1 MTPDT
6 ANIACRFAFDAAS
19 LFLWGSAA
27 YLWLLVPEGLR
38 ASLWARLAPWRLAAV
53 ALAVTAT
60 LALLPVRCAMLGNGW
75 ADGLDRAIMAAVLTG
90 TSIGA
95 AWAWQALSAALL
107 LAVTLLPL
115 RQKPAATAIA
125 GALMLC
131 GLALTGHAAM
141 NDGWLRL
148 LQGGNDVLHVLAGGA
163 WVGALVPVALV
174 LPRLGDAAV
183 AGEAR
188 IALIR
193 FSAAGHV
200 AVALVILS
208 GAANGLLIIGGL
220 PLDWSVAY
228 QRLLCL
234 KMALALLMVLIALSN
249 RYGLV
254 ARIGRSRR
262 AASAL
267 LAGTVAEIVL
277 ALGIV
282 ALVAWF
288 GTLEPVAG

>member
-38 ASLWARLAPWRLAAV
+38 ASLWARLGPWRIAAV

-141 NDGWLRL
+141 NDCRGATTCCMCLRAAPGSGRWFRWRSCL
-148 LQGGNDVLHVLAGGA
+148 PGLAMRRWRA
-163 WVGALVPVALV
+163 
-174 LPRLGDAAV
+174 
-183 AGEAR
+183 
-188 IALIR
+188 
-193 FSAAGHV
+193 
-200 AVALVILS
+200 
-208 GAANGLLIIGGL
+208 
-220 PLDWSVAY
+220 
-228 QRLLCL
+228 
-234 KMALALLMVLIALSN
+234 
-249 RYGLV
+249 
-254 ARIGRSRR
+254 RR
-262 AASAL
+262 ARR
-267 LAGTVAEIVL
+267 
-277 ALGIV
+277 
-282 ALVAWF
+282 
-288 GTLEPVAG
+288 